1 MNLKEQQRLMVLNQV
16 ERGDLTGKQ
25 AAALMG
31 FAQASGSIIERREAL
46 PCPTAIE
53 VIVLC
58 MPLHD
63 PREWG
68 IKGVDDLA
76 YQSGRYSR

>member
-31 FAQASGSIIERREAL
+31 LCLRQMRRLLAAL
-46 PCPTAIE
+46 
-53 VIVLC
+53 
-58 MPLHD
+58 
-63 PREWG
+63 
-68 IKGVDDLA
+68 
-76 YQSGRYSR
+76 